1 MACLSDLLA
10 PPQRAAE
17 LRVAVGGRSWTLT
30 ASQVCD
36 LELLMTGAFAPLTGF
51 QCRADVESVLA
62 RMRLADGALWPIPVT
77 LDVDEAVA
85 RSLKPGELLALRD
98 AEGAL
103 LAVVRADEA
112 WPIDRPAAAK
122 AVYGLDDP
130 GHPGVAAML
139 ALRGTWAVGG
149 PIEGVERPR
158 HDDFSALRLT
168 PAETKARIRERGWA
182 RTVAFQTRNPMHRAH
197 FALTTRAAEMVDG
210 GLLLHPVVGVT
221 KPGDVDYFTR
231 VRCYEK
237 VLGRYPDGRAMLA
250 LLPLAMRMAGPRE
263 ALWHALIRRNFGCT
277 HLIVGRDHAGA
288 GLDASGRPYHGPYAA
303 QALVRQHEAEI
314 GIAMVPFSEMAYD
327 ADRQAF
333 VTDDEVGPAS
343 RVLTLSG
350 TDLRRRLQRGEEIP
364 EWFTFPEVADE
375 LRRSHPPRIR
385 QGLTIFF
392 TGLSGSGKS
401 TLASGL
407 RARLLERGRA
417 VTLLDGDL
425 VRQHLSSELGFSR
438 EHRDLNIRR
447 IAFVA
452 SEVTRH
458 GGVAVCAPIAPYD
471 AARKD
476 ARRLIEEQGAFVLVH
491 VSTPLDVCEARDR
504 KGLYAKARAGLVK
517 EFTGIS
523 DPYEPPA
530 DAELV
535 IDTSTLDRDA
545 ALGALVAYLETEG
558 FLARR

>member
-1 MACLSDLLA
+1 LSDLLV

-17 LRVAVGGRSWTLT
+17 LRALAVGCRSWTLT
-30 ASQVCD
+30 ASQTCD
-36 LELLMTGAFAPLTGF
+36 LELLLTGAFAPLAGF
-51 QCRADVESVLA
+51 QCRADVEPVLA
-62 RMRLADGALWPIPVT
+62 AMRLANGALWPIPVT
-77 LDVDEAVA
+77 LDVDEPLA
-85 RSLKPGELLALRD
+85 RSLKPGERLALRD

-103 LAVVRADEA
+103 LAVLRADEA
-112 WPIDRPAAAK
+112 WPIDRAAAAQ
-122 AVYGLDDP
+122 AVYGFVDP

-139 ALRGTWAVGG
+139 ALGGTWAVGG
-149 PIEGVERPR
+149 PVEGVERPR

-168 PAETKARIRERGWA
+168 PADTRARIRERGWP

-197 FALTTRAAEMVDG
+197 FALTTRAAEMVGG

-237 VLGRYPDGRAMLA
+237 VLGRYPAGRAMLA

-303 QALVRQHEAEI
+303 QELVRQHEAEI
-314 GIAMVPFSEMAYD
+314 GIAMVPFGEMAYD
-327 ADRQAF
+327 ADRQDF
-333 VTDDEVGPAS
+333 VTDDEVRPSS

-375 LRRSHPPRIR
+375 LRRSHPPRLQ

-401 TLASGL
+401 TLASSL

-438 EHRDLNIRR
+438 EHRDLNIQR

-471 AARKD
+471 AARKE
-476 ARRLIEEQGAFVLVH
+476 ARRLIEGQGAFVLVH
-491 VSTPLDVCEARDR
+491 VSTPLEVCEARDR

-535 IDTSTLDRDA
+535 IDTSALDRDA
-545 ALGALVAYLETEG
+545 ALDTLVTYLEREG
-558 FLARR
+558 FLTSR